1 MAKNKP
7 NKLLDQSFQQG
18 CARPRYTTDTIP
30 KVVHV
35 GGKNAADKSV
45 ITAAD
50 VNNFAAAN
58 GTIVKCW
65 RFKAQSDR
73 LTQLW
78 ASTVLHNP
86 P

>member
-1 MAKNKP
+1 MSLGAESCRKAK
-7 NKLLDQSFQQG
+7 LITR
-18 CARPRYTTDTIP
+18 CYTTDTIP